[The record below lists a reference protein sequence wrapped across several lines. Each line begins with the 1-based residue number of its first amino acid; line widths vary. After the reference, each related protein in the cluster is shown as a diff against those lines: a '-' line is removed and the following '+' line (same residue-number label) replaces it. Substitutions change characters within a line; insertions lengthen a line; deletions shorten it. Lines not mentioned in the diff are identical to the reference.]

1 FRKKRRLG
9 SAGSHLR
16 SQRGPSQLAILEKA
30 VLVLVWVDFFRNSI
44 DRITCRFAEQKDFVS
59 SVYDDDPCNLD
70 ASVGEELG
78 SAVRSHLIRTG
89 DWIIKSEDSVPA
101 DVLASGSVSV
111 PVEKQNAKR
120 RQWPRAGGSRPVGP
134 IGTVQ
139 SFV

>member
-1 FRKKRRLG
+1 MHKHMISGL
-9 SAGSHLR
+9 L
-16 SQRGPSQLAILEKA
+16 PLAL
-30 VLVLVWVDFFRNSI
+30 LVFVGRVDFFRNTVN
-44 DRITCRFAEQKDFVS
+44 RVTGRLAEQKDFVS

-101 DVLASGSVSV
+101 DVLAPGSVSV

-139 SFV
+139 SLV